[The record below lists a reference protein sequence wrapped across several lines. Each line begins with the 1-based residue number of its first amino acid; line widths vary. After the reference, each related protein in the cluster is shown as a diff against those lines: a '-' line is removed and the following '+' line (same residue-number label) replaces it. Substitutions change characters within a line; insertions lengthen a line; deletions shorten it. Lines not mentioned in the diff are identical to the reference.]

1 MKTTLILA
9 AGALTLAACAT
20 MPEDPNGPLPV
31 DPDEQMCA
39 ANSYQHLVGQPVGE
53 VDIDSLPYPTR
64 VVPHGVAVTMEY
76 RADRM
81 TVWLDRRDYIDRV
94 QCG

>member
-1 MKTTLILA
+1 MRLIALA
-9 AGALTLAACAT
+9 SFLALAACAT
-20 MPEDPNGPLPV
+20 MPEDPVDPV
-31 DPDEQMCA
+31 DPDAPACA
-39 ANSYQHLVGQPVGE
+39 ADSYQHLVGQPIGE
-53 VDIDSLPYPTR
+53 VDTETLPHPTR

-81 TVWLDRRDYIDRV
+81 TVWLDRRDHIERV